1 MFIAILLIIIIV
13 LFVGFTFYAIAYGM
27 DNKYSNCDE
36 EMFPNSG
43 VFLTVILCL
52 NVDNPPLFIQQT
64 IIFVQL

>member
-36 EMFPNSG
+36 EMFPNGSG
-43 VFLTVILCL
+43 FPP
-52 NVDNPPLFIQQT
+52 VDSTQDEYDLQ
-64 IIFVQL
+64 